1 MWSDHQRWCCN
12 VSSVNGE
19 LSCHTQSLH
28 AINNTFRHDVLGP
41 EPSDCTT
48 QMLWSSEVTD
58 SKTSIQKGRRRFI
71 SGTEKRVKRRIT
83 RGRSGARL
91 SFKVVLKPTQT
102 MLWINIVPPEPHTHT
117 PVLVSH
123 QTQDYYN
130 ITVFKA
136 TQMVTNQ
143 TIEQTSVSLLLQSGS
158 RLVHREQCAVD
169 EDESIIS
176 RRSWRFPRWPPICHH
191 I

>member
-1 MWSDHQRWCCN
+1 MMFWDQNHQIARPKCFEAPRSRTAKP
-12 VSSVNGE
+12 VFKKEGDDSS
-19 LSCHTQSLH
+19 
-28 AINNTFRHDVLGP
+28 AA
-41 EPSDCTT
+41 
-48 QMLWSSEVTD
+48 
-58 SKTSIQKGRRRFI
+58 QK
-71 SGTEKRVKRRIT
+71 KRVKRRIT

-176 RRSWRFPRWPPICHH
+176 RRS
-191 I
+191 